1 MHPECC
7 WQRATGTRTTQ
18 RGKAASRPPE
28 AASSSRLSSRC
39 PVSPPPERPHLG
51 VSRLIRLKGHAL
63 SPCPLA
69 LSLDLCPASPVRP
82 VSLKLLQEDTGP
94 GGARGT
100 GVGPDKEL
108 EDSAR
113 LRTQE
118 DDSLVAPGAGAH
130 VHGHSRQ
137 LVPGARVG
145 QRSGCLPAPWGPG
158 RTQRHHPRPAR
169 WTWAWLQGG
178 TSWRETH
185 PQTQLLPGPAC
196 LSPCLPPSF
205 CVRWSLSSSLCFSL
219 FLGIPG
225 ASCPAVLSVRLPP
238 RVRSWPCASLLSH
251 HPGQGS
257 PSHPARPPGPRPRV
271 GTDRIRVRTIQGVWP
286 SEGTASSIRGCV
298 LTKLRISSGKALEAL
313 YCMPGAAQHPGLG
326 GDEGV
331 VRVDMEAPTQGL

>member
-1 MHPECC
+1 MNLTLSLFPCSPPLTSPAHSWPRSTHFMHPEYC

-51 VSRLIRLKGHAL
+51 VSRLVRLKGHAL

-100 GVGPDKEL
+100 GVGPDKKL

-145 QRSGCLPAPWGPG
+145 QRSGYLPAPWGPG

-169 WTWAWLQGG
+169 WTWAWLQGD

-185 PQTQLLPGPAC
+185 PQTLLLPGPAC
-196 LSPCLPPSF
+196 LSPCLPPSL
-205 CVRWSLSSSLCFSL
+205 CVRWSLSPSL
-219 FLGIPG
+219 FLPLSGHPRSLMPSCLECP
-225 ASCPAVLSVRLPP
+225 ASPSCPKLALCLPP
-238 RVRSWPCASLLSH
+238 C
-251 HPGQGS
+251 
-257 PSHPARPPGPRPRV
+257 PPP
-271 GTDRIRVRTIQGVWP
+271 W
-286 SEGTASSIRGCV
+286 
-298 LTKLRISSGKALEAL
+298 
-313 YCMPGAAQHPGLG
+313 PGLCFPPSPAT
-326 GDEGV
+326 
-331 VRVDMEAPTQGL
+331 RTPAPRRD